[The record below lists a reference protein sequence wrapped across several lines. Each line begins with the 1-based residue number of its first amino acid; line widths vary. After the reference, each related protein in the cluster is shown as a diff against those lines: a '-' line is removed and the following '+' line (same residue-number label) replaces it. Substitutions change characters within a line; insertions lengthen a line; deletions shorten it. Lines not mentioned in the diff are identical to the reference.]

1 MTKIRFKFL
10 TICFFTI
17 IVRSTFAQEIA
28 IYGTILENGK
38 VSACNWYFKE
48 NQACMEL
55 IFNDEN
61 NSKVT
66 TRLLMNSET
75 NILKI
80 STIKNG
86 STSCFSISADSI
98 KSTFI
103 NSVYFVQTTNV
114 KEFDSFGNC
123 SKTQGR
129 NLTNEYLVYTFEN
142 ENINL
147 NKFKNFIKNDVIFE
161 FLSNTTKNK
170 FPVQAITTT
179 SSGELIRSYL
189 AEKISKEI
197 PNDLFNSSCN

>member
-1 MTKIRFKFL
+1 MTKMIFKFF
-10 TICFFTI
+10 TICFLTL
-17 IVRSTFAQEIA
+17 IVKSAFSQEIA
-28 IYGTILENGK
+28 IYGSILENGN
-38 VSACNWYFKE
+38 VSSCNWYFKQ

-55 IFNDEN
+55 IFSDEN
-61 NSKVT
+61 KSKVT

-80 STIKNG
+80 WTLKNG

-98 KSTFI
+98 KPI
-103 NSVYFVQTTNV
+103 NSNLVKFIQTTYF

-129 NLTNEYLVYTFEN
+129 NLTSEYLIYTFEN

-147 NKFKNFIKNDVIFE
+147 NKFKSFIKNDVIFE
-161 FLSNTTKNK
+161 FLSNTISNK

-189 AEKISKEI
+189 AEKFTKEI
-197 PNDLFNSSCN
+197 PDNIFNSSCE

>member
-10 TICFFTI
+10 TICLFTI
-17 IVRSTFAQEIA
+17 IVRSTFSQEIA
-28 IYGTILENGK
+28 IYGNILENGN
-38 VSACNWYFKE
+38 VSECNWYFKG

-55 IFNDEN
+55 IFSDEN
-61 NSKVT
+61 KAKVT

-80 STIKNG
+80 WTLKNG
-86 STSCFSISADSI
+86 SKSCFSISADSI
-98 KSTFI
+98 KSTFT
-103 NSVYFVQTTNV
+103 NSVQFIQSTSV
-114 KEFDSFGNC
+114 KEFDSFGYC

-129 NLTNEYLVYTFEN
+129 NLTNEYLIYTFEN

-147 NKFKNFIKNDVIFE
+147 NKFKSFIKNDVIFE

-197 PNDLFNSSCN
+197 PNDIFNSSCD